1 MIMILK
7 YFILDKEYQ
16 FNFNFSYINKQKMDL
31 VRLYLTYLL
40 DKVWSN
46 QIAIKY
52 QFR

>member
-1 MIMILK
+1 
-7 YFILDKEYQ
+7 
-16 FNFNFSYINKQKMDL
+16 MDL

-52 QFR
+52 QNKNQIHLKKNPNPRIHTSVQALF